1 MTKNILIIFTILF
14 LTSCSFDTRSGI
26 WTKEN
31 ISLNSKENRNIKE
44 LFKKEISNENEFN
57 PNLKLQISNLSDN
70 KNKYIGNNYGA
81 LKVNS
86 KFENLLKYS
95 FARIK
100 YFNHF
105 EPELVFIGKDLIFF
119 DKTGSIIRFDDRS
132 KIRWKINH
140 YTKREK
146 KLLPILKFEKTNNNL
161 LVVDT
166 LAKFYLVDQ
175 SNGKLIWKNDHKVS
189 FISQIKI
196 DSNRFYALDA
206 NNVFTCFSLVDGK
219 KIWEFKGEKRLIN
232 SQKQVSIIIYEES
245 VIFNNSKGEVI
256 SLDKNNGNLNWIT
269 PTTNFG
275 ESLQSFLVKSSDL
288 VLNENSIYFSNN
300 KNSFFSLDVNLG
312 FVNWRQNISSYL
324 RPVII
329 DNIILTI
336 SPKGYLYVI
345 EKNSGNV
352 IRVTDIFYNLKSKKR
367 EKIKA
372 TGFVSTTDK
381 IFISTSNGKI
391 IKVNI
396 KDGKLDLVY
405 RITRNKISKPYVN
418 NNKLYIIKDNGIV
431 KIN

>member
-132 KIRWKINH
+132 KIKWKINH

-146 KLLPILKFEKTNNNL
+146 KLLPILKFEKTNKNL
-161 LVVDT
+161 LVVDN

-175 SNGKLIWKNDHKVS
+175 SNGKLIWKNDHEVS
-189 FISQIKI
+189 FISQIKV

-219 KIWEFKGEKRLIN
+219 KIWEFKGEKKLIN
-232 SQKQVSIIIYEES
+232 SQKQVSIIIHEES
-245 VIFNNSKGEVI
+245 VIFNNSQGEVI

-269 PTTNFG
+269 PTINFG

-288 VLNENSIYFSNN
+288 VLNEDSIYFSNN

-312 FVNWRQNISSYL
+312 FVNWKQNINSYL

-336 SPKGYLYVI
+336 SPKGYLYVL

-352 IRVTDIFYNLKSKKR
+352 IRVTDIFYNLNSKKR
-367 EKIKA
+367 EKIEV
-372 TGFVSTTDK
+372 TGFISTTDK

-391 IKVNI
+391 TKVNI

>member
-86 KFENLLKYS
+86 KFENLFKYS

-105 EPELVFIGKDLIFF
+105 EPELIFIGKDLIFF

-132 KIRWKINH
+132 KIKWKINH

-146 KLLPILKFEKTNNNL
+146 KLLPILKFEKTNKNL
-161 LVVDT
+161 LVVDN

-175 SNGKLIWKNDHKVS
+175 SNGKLIWKNDHEVS

-206 NNVFTCFSLVDGK
+206 NNVLTCFSLVNGK
-219 KIWEFKGEKRLIN
+219 KIWEFKGEKKLIN
-232 SQKQVSIIIYEES
+232 SQKQVSIIIHEES

-269 PTTNFG
+269 PTINFG

-324 RPVII
+324 RPVVI

-352 IRVTDIFYNLKSKKR
+352 IRVTDIFYNLNSKKR
-367 EKIKA
+367 EKIEV
-372 TGFVSTTDK
+372 TGFISTTDK

-391 IKVNI
+391 TKVNI

>member
-1 MTKNILIIFTILF
+1 M
-14 LTSCSFDTRSGI
+14 
-26 WTKEN
+26 
-31 ISLNSKENRNIKE
+31 
-44 LFKKEISNENEFN
+44 
-57 PNLKLQISNLSDN
+57 
-70 KNKYIGNNYGA
+70 
-81 LKVNS
+81 
-86 KFENLLKYS
+86 
-95 FARIK
+95 
-100 YFNHF
+100 
-105 EPELVFIGKDLIFF
+105 
-119 DKTGSIIRFDDRS
+119 
-132 KIRWKINH
+132 
-140 YTKREK
+140 
-146 KLLPILKFEKTNNNL
+146 
-161 LVVDT
+161 
-166 LAKFYLVDQ
+166 
-175 SNGKLIWKNDHKVS
+175 
-189 FISQIKI
+189 
-196 DSNRFYALDA
+196 
-206 NNVFTCFSLVDGK
+206 
-219 KIWEFKGEKRLIN
+219 
-232 SQKQVSIIIYEES
+232 SIIIYEES

-256 SLDKNNGNLNWIT
+256 SLDKNNGNLNCIT